1 MAEHNHGTE
10 GTEENPQRRI
20 NVAGARQMLGM
31 IGKNYDD
38 EDIIEILEILYGI
51 AEEGFEVYSDNN
63 DSNADQ
69 WFLEFMHG

>member
-1 MAEHNHGTE
+1 
-10 GTEENPQRRI
+10 
-20 NVAGARQMLGM
+20 MLGM

-69 WFLEFMHG
+69 